1 MSEQLNITLPRWL
14 AEFMAAGVSPM
25 ASLEERMQW
34 VVGLSGMNVR
44 HGSGGPFAAAVFDSE
59 TSLPV
64 AAGVNIVTSA
74 NASIAHAEVVAL
86 TLAQQS
92 VGSFDLGARG
102 LPEYELVS
110 SSEPCCMCFGAILW
124 SGVRRLSFGARAGD
138 VCRIG
143 FDEGPKPA
151 DWIGEMERRGI
162 RVRAEICRQEAVA
175 VLHDYQEQGGLIY
188 NARQG

>member
-1 MSEQLNITLPRWL
+1 MSEHLNITLPTWL
-14 AEFMAAGVSPM
+14 AELMAAGV
-25 ASLEERMQW
+25 ASMPTLEERMQW
-34 VVGLSGMNVR
+34 VIGLSRLNVR

-59 TSLPV
+59 TNLPV
-64 AAGVNIVTSA
+64 AVGVNMVTSA
-74 NASIAHAEVVAL
+74 GASIAHAEVVAL

-92 VGSFDLGARG
+92 LGSFDLGAKG

-110 SSEPCCMCFGAILW
+110 SSEPCCMCFGAVLW

-151 DWIGEMERRGI
+151 DWIGELEQRGI
-162 RVRAEICRQEAVA
+162 RVRAEICRAAAVQ
-175 VLHDYQEQGGLIY
+175 VLEDYHRQGGTIY

>member
-1 MSEQLNITLPRWL
+1 MSGRLNIALPAWL
-14 AEFMAAGVSPM
+14 TELIAGGVPPM
-25 ASLEERMQW
+25 PSLEARMQW
-34 VVGLSGMNVR
+34 VIGLSALNVR

-59 TSLPV
+59 TNLPV
-64 AAGVNIVTSA
+64 AVGVNLVTSA
-74 NASIAHAEVVAL
+74 NASISHAEVVAL

-92 VGSFDLGARG
+92 AGNFDLGARG
-102 LPEYELVS
+102 LPEYELLS

-124 SGVRRLSFGARAGD
+124 SGVRRLGFGARAGD

-162 RVRAEICRQEAVA
+162 RVRAEICRTAAVQ
-175 VLHDYQEQGGLIY
+175 VLEDYHRQGGVIY